1 MTSLQRDRR
10 TLVSAAGVMIV
21 LGILAVWT
29 ASAFA
34 SMRLSP
40 TGDSLHFLRGHLARV
55 GIGIVLAAVVWK
67 LRPSL
72 LQIVSVPFYLV
83 SLGMLG
89 LTVFASGTPVAP
101 VIHGSSRWLFLGP
114 VRLLP
119 SELMR
124 YAYVLLT
131 AFMVSRGKWDVR
143 RPGHMLAL
151 TFSAVIP
158 MVFMLLQPDF
168 SGAAY
173 MGAVMMVMLLLAGA
187 RLKHMAILGFTVLL
201 MASAAVVSSPYR
213 LSRITSGMDGSELSG
228 GSYQPH
234 QACIALGSGGL
245 LGRGLGRGRQ
255 QRGFLPEA
263 FSDYILAV
271 IGEEAGFVGVVLV
284 LSGLMTIS
292 VAGWRIAAGADTP
305 FCSMTAGGFTAI
317 IALGVLI
324 HAGVVTKLLP
334 PTGIPL
340 PLVSWGGTS
349 IVMTLAAMGFLA
361 GTAGRSKA

>member
-1 MTSLQRDRR
+1 MSPIPKDRNI
-10 TLVSAAGVMIV
+10 LVSTAVVMIV

-34 SMRLSP
+34 AMRLSP
-40 TGDSLHFLRGHLARV
+40 TGDSLHFLRGHLLRV
-55 GIGIVLAAVVWK
+55 GIGIALAVVIWK
-67 LRPSL
+67 LKPSL
-72 LQIVSVPFYLV
+72 LKLIAVPVYLV
-83 SLGMLG
+83 ALFLLG
-89 LTVFASGTPVAP
+89 LTVFASGTQIAP
-101 VIHGSSRWLFLGP
+101 VIHGSSRWLDLGP

-124 YAYVLLT
+124 YAFVLFT
-131 AFMVSRGKWDVR
+131 AFMVSQGKWEAR
-143 RPGHMLAL
+143 QPRHMLAI
-151 TFSAVIP
+151 TVSAVIP
-158 MVFMLLQPDF
+158 MVLMLLQPDF
-168 SGAAY
+168 SGAAF
-173 MGAVMMVMLLLAGA
+173 MGAVLMVMLLLAGA
-187 RLKHMAILGFTVLL
+187 RLKHMAILGFAVLL
-201 MASAAVVSSPYR
+201 MASAAVISSPYR
-213 LSRITSGMDGSELSG
+213 MSRITSGMDGSELSG

-271 IGEEAGFVGVVLV
+271 IGEEAGFVGVALV
-284 LSGLMTIS
+284 LTGLMVIC
-292 VAGWRIAAGADTP
+292 VVGWRIAAAADTP
-305 FCSMTAGGFTAI
+305 FCSMTSGGFTAI
-317 IALGVLI
+317 IAIGVLI

-349 IVMTLAAMGFLA
+349 IVMTLGAMGFLA
-361 GTAGRSKA
+361 GTAGRSGS